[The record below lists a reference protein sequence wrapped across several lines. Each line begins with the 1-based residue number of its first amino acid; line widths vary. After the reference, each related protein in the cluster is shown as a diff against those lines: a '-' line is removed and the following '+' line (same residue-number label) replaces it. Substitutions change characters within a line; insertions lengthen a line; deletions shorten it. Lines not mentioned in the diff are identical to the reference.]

1 MGNLTEYFQRT
12 LPKPRYQF
20 GDRVEGVFE
29 GVPFVGTAYT
39 DNVRNLEEGPRVSI
53 GLDLPLKTQTHTYPD
68 RIRVKY
74 EDIKGLRS

>member
-1 MGNLTEYFQRT
+1 MSNLTEYFQRT

-53 GLDLPLKTQTHTYPD
+53 GLDLPLKTQTHTYLNT
-68 RIRVKY
+68 IRVKY